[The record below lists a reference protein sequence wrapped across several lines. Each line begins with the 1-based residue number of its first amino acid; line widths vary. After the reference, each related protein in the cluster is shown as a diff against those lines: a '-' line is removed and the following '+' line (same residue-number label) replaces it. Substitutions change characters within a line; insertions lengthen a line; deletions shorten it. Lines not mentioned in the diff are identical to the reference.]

1 MEYHNRRS
9 RRGRG
14 RTRVPMPFPVSRRPK
29 QSFFTNFY
37 NFFIMSSLVMIV
49 YLMLDY
55 HCNICS
61 KKCDIYNITRGIH
74 DITDNITHIKS
85 SYSDLEKTL
94 QKISFEL
101 PRIEGQIEVLEV
113 LANTMERGDYAWNPK
128 THLPLPNVDVFL
140 NTPEK
145 TSVKGS
151 DFGNSTK
158 KGPKRR
164 KNNRD

>member
-14 RTRVPMPFPVSRRPK
+14 RTRVPMPFPLSRRPK
-29 QSFFTNFY
+29 QSFFTNLY

-61 KKCDIYNITRGIH
+61 KKCDIYNITREIH

-128 THLPLPNVDVFL
+128 THLSLPNVDVFL
-140 NTPEK
+140 KTPEK

-151 DFGNSTK
+151 DFRNSTK
-158 KGPKRR
+158 KGPK
-164 KNNRD
+164 KKINGA